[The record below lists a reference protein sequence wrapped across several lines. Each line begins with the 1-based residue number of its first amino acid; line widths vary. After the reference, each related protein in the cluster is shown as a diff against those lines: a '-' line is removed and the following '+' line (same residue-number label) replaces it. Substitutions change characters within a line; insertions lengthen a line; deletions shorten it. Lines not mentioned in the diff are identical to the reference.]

1 LANTAL
7 QDLAF
12 AAGAVV
18 SLGTSTVLVSRI
30 ERVAERLGLSEAL
43 LGIVAA
49 LAADSPEI
57 TSAISAIASHQVLVG
72 AGVVLGSCVF
82 NLAALGLGAV
92 AGGFIPLHRR
102 VIVLGG
108 TISIWVSLAGLGAA
122 THALGPAAALGAAVI
137 VLVAY
142 ILVSGTAHAGLTW
155 VPKQGRAWLVSAVT
169 EEEEELSEV
178 IRPEPGSAADGV
190 AAGLALLIVIGASVV
205 MERAASSIGH
215 RLGVSEIVVGALV
228 LAGVTSIPNAV
239 ASTYLARKGRGAA
252 ALSTTFNSN
261 NFNIVI
267 GLLLP
272 AAIVGL
278 GARSDQS
285 ILVAAWCLAMTAL
298 AMSVAYRAGGL
309 RRRAGLLLVASYAGF
324 VVAVVAVGSG

>member
-1 LANTAL
+1 LNTTL

-18 SLGTSTVLVSRI
+18 SLSTSTVLVSRI
-30 ERVAERLGLSEAL
+30 ERVAERLGFSEAL

-49 LAADSPEI
+49 LAADAPEI
-57 TSAISAIASHQVLVG
+57 TSAISAIAGHQALVG
-72 AGVVLGSCVF
+72 AGVILGSCVF

-92 AGGFIPLHRR
+92 VAGFIPLHRR
-102 VIVLGG
+102 VILLGG
-108 TISIWVSLAGLGAA
+108 AVCTWVSVTALGAA
-122 THALGPAAALGAAVI
+122 TGAVSPGVALGAALV
-137 VLVAY
+137 VLAVY
-142 ILVSGTAHAGLTW
+142 VLVSGTAHTGLRWMPAPT
-155 VPKQGRAWLVSAVT
+155 RAWLVSAVT

-178 IRPEPGSAADGV
+178 IRPRPGSTTDAVVAGV
-190 AAGLALLIVIGASVV
+190 ALLIVVGASVV

-215 RLGVSEIVVGALV
+215 RLDIPEIVTGALV

-252 ALSTTFNSN
+252 ALSTAFNSN

-272 AAIVGL
+272 AVIVGL
-278 GARSDQS
+278 GGYSDQS
-285 ILVAAWCLAMTAL
+285 VLVAAWCLAMTAL
-298 AMSVAYRAGGL
+298 IGGVAYSARGL
-309 RRRAGLLLVASYAGF
+309 RRGAGWVVMLSYAAF
-324 VVAVVAVGSG
+324 VAAVVAIG

>member
-1 LANTAL
+1 LDTPV

-12 AAGAVV
+12 AAGAIV
-18 SLGTSTVLVSRI
+18 SLGTSTILVSRI

-49 LAADSPEI
+49 LAADAPEI
-57 TSAISAIASHQVLVG
+57 TSSVSAIAGHQALVG
-72 AGVVLGSCVF
+72 AGVILGSCVF

-92 AGGFIPLHRR
+92 VAGFIPLHRR
-102 VIVLGG
+102 VILLGG
-108 TISIWVSLAGLGAA
+108 TVCTWVSLTALGAA
-122 THALGPAAALGAAVI
+122 TDAVSPSVALGAALV
-137 VLVAY
+137 VLAMYV
-142 ILVSGTAHAGLTW
+142 LVSGTAHAGLRWMPLLT
-155 VPKQGRAWLVSAVT
+155 RDWLVSAVT

-178 IRPEPGSAADGV
+178 IRPRPGGAADAAV
-190 AAGLALLIVIGASVV
+190 AGIALLVVVGASVV
-205 MERAASSIGH
+205 MERAASSIGN
-215 RLGVSEIVVGALV
+215 RLGIPEIVTGALV

-252 ALSTTFNSN
+252 ALSTAFNSN

-278 GARSDQS
+278 GGPSHQS
-285 ILVAAWCLAMTAL
+285 VLVAAWCLVMTVVIL
-298 AMSVAYRAGGL
+298 GVTYRAKGL
-309 RRRAGLLLVASYAGF
+309 QRGPGLVVMLSYAAF
-324 VVAVVAVGSG
+324 VAAVVAVG

>member
-1 LANTAL
+1 MANTAL

-12 AAGAVV
+12 AAGAVI
-18 SLGTSTVLVSRI
+18 SLGTSTVLVTRI
-30 ERVAERLGLSEAL
+30 ERVAERLGFSEAL
-43 LGIVAA
+43 LGVVAA

-57 TSAISAIASHQVLVG
+57 TSAISAIASHQALVG

-92 AGGFIPLHRR
+92 AAGFIPLHRR

-122 THALGPAAALGAAVI
+122 THALGPGATLGAAVI
-137 VLVAY
+137 VLAGY
-142 ILVSGTAHAGLTW
+142 ILVCGTAHAGLTW
-155 VPKQGRAWLVSAVT
+155 MPRRGRAWLVSAVT

-178 IRPEPGSAADGV
+178 IRPEPGGAADAV
-190 AAGLALLIVIGASVV
+190 SAGIALLIVIGASIV

-215 RLGVSEIVVGALV
+215 RLGISDIVIGALV

-261 NFNIVI
+261 NFNVVI

-272 AAIVGL
+272 AAVVGL
-278 GARSDQS
+278 GETSHQS
-285 ILVAAWCLAMTAL
+285 ILVAAWCLAMTIVVL
-298 AMSVAYRAGGL
+298 GVAYRAGGF
-309 RRRAGLLLVASYAGF
+309 RRGAGLVIVASYAAF
-324 VVAVVAVGSG
+324 VVAVVAVGHG

>member
-1 LANTAL
+1 LPNNSI

-12 AAGAVV
+12 AAGALI

-57 TSAISAIASHQVLVG
+57 TSAISAIASHQALVG
-72 AGVVLGSCVF
+72 AGVILGSCVF
-82 NLAALGLGAV
+82 NLAALGLGAAV
-92 AGGFIPLHRR
+92 AGFIPLHRR
-102 VIVLGG
+102 VIILAG
-108 TISIWVSLAGLGAA
+108 TISIWIALTGLGAT
-122 THALGPAAALGAAVI
+122 THALSPGPALGLAVI
-137 VLVAY
+137 GLAGY
-142 ILVSGTAHAGLTW
+142 ILISGTAHGGLRWT
-155 VPKQGRAWLVSAVT
+155 PEPARSWLVSAVV

-178 IRPEPGSAADGV
+178 IRPEPGGAADAV
-190 AAGLALLIVIGASVV
+190 TAAIALLVVIGASIV
-205 MERAASSIGH
+205 MERAASSIGR
-215 RLGVSEIVVGALV
+215 RLGISEIVIGALV

-278 GARSDQS
+278 GGASGQS
-285 ILVAAWCLAMTAL
+285 ILVAAWCLAMTVL
-298 AMSVAYRAGGL
+298 VLGVAYRAGGF
-309 RRRAGLLLVASYAGF
+309 RRGAGLLITLSYGAF
-324 VVAVVAVGSG
+324 VVAVVVVGNS

>member
-1 LANTAL
+1 MDTTS

-12 AAGAVV
+12 AAGAIV

-30 ERVAERLGLSEAL
+30 ERVAERLGFSEAL

-49 LAADSPEI
+49 LAADAPEI
-57 TSAISAIASHQVLVG
+57 TSSVSAIAGHQALVG
-72 AGVVLGSCVF
+72 AGVILGSCVF

-92 AGGFIPLHRR
+92 VAGFIPLHRR

-108 TISIWVSLAGLGAA
+108 TVCTWVSLTALGAA
-122 THALGPAAALGAAVI
+122 TDAVSPAVALSAALVVLAVY
-137 VLVAY
+137 V
-142 ILVSGTAHAGLTW
+142 LVSGTAHAGLRWMPAPT
-155 VPKQGRAWLVSAVT
+155 RDWLVSAVT
-169 EEEEELSEV
+169 EEEDELSEV
-178 IRPEPGSAADGV
+178 IRPKPGGPADAAV
-190 AAGLALLIVIGASVV
+190 AGIALLIVVGASVV

-215 RLGVSEIVVGALV
+215 RLGIPEIVTGALV

-252 ALSTTFNSN
+252 AMSTAFNSN

-278 GARSDQS
+278 GGSHQS
-285 ILVAAWCLAMTAL
+285 VLVAAWCLAMTVL
-298 AMSVAYRAGGL
+298 TLGVAYRARGL
-309 RRRAGLLLVASYAGF
+309 RRGAGLVITLSYAAF
-324 VVAVVAVGSG
+324 VLAVVAIGRS

>member
-12 AAGAVV
+12 AAGAVI
-18 SLGTSTVLVSRI
+18 SLGTSTVLVSRL
-30 ERVAERLGLSEAL
+30 ERVAERLGFSEAL

-49 LAADSPEI
+49 LAADAPEI
-57 TSAISAIASHQVLVG
+57 TSAITAIASNQALVG
-72 AGVVLGSCVF
+72 AGVILGSCVF
-82 NLAALGLGAV
+82 NLAALGLGAAV
-92 AGGFIPLHRR
+92 AGVIPLHRR
-102 VIVLGG
+102 VVLLGG
-108 TISIWVSLAGLGAA
+108 TVSVWVSLAGLGAA
-122 THALGPAAALGAAVI
+122 TRALGPGPALGAAVI
-137 VLVAY
+137 VLAGY
-142 ILVSGTAHAGLTW
+142 ILVSGTADAGLTW
-155 VPKQGRAWLVSAVT
+155 MPKRPRSWLVSAVT

-178 IRPEPGSAADGV
+178 IRPEPGGAADAV
-190 AAGLALLIVIGASVV
+190 IAGIALLVVIGASIV

-215 RLGVSEIVVGALV
+215 RLAIPEIVIGALV

-239 ASTYLARKGRGAA
+239 ASTYLARKARGAA

-278 GARSDQS
+278 GAMSDQS
-285 ILVAAWCLAMTAL
+285 ILVAAWCLASTVL
-298 AMSVAYRAGGL
+298 ILGVAYRARGL
-309 RRRAGLLLVASYAGF
+309 RRGAGLLLVASYAAF
-324 VVAVVAVGSG
+324 VAAVVAVGNG